1 MSEGSNREVI
11 ILPVDVSKGLEIINT
26 ELMKRNINNAGSSE
40 VVFSESRGA
49 LRLFLVYVIENK
61 RRMTE
66 LTAESL
72 RALLEPLARWGVEFR
87 TYYLSNCRKTAR
99 PGLTEK
105 WVKRVLHATPLDLP
119 SLRVIDSI
127 EEGGLPNDG
136 KGNE

>member
-1 MSEGSNREVI
+1 MNGNDKPEVI

-26 ELMKRNINNAGSSE
+26 ELRKMNINNTGSSE

-49 LRLFLVYVIENK
+49 LRLFLVYAIESK
-61 RRMTE
+61 RHMTE

-72 RALLEPLARWGVEFR
+72 RPLLEPLSRWGVEFR
-87 TYYLSNCRKTAR
+87 TYHLPNCRKTAR

-105 WVKRVLHATPLDLP
+105 WVKRILHATPLDLP

-127 EEGGLPNDG
+127 EEGGLPNEG